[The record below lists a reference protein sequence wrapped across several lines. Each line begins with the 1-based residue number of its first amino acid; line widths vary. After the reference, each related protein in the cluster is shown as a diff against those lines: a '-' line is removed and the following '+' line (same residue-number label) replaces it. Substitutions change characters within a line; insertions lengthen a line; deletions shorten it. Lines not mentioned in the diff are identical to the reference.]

1 MKVCF
6 LWHMHQ
12 PYYKDPVSGS
22 YTLPWVRLHAIKDYV
37 ALPRIFRE
45 FRNVRHTFNLVPSLL
60 IQVKDYVENNASDD
74 FLDVSRKNSLD
85 LTKDEREFI
94 LRNFFSAFAPTM
106 ILPQP
111 RYAELL
117 RGKETAL
124 RDLGK
129 NSGGSGTYGSS
140 DYTDLVALF
149 NLTWFHP
156 LHREEDPELSRLWRK
171 GRQYTEKEKQ
181 YILDRQIH
189 VMGQMFE
196 EYRKLEHEDGG
207 ELSSSPMYHPIL
219 PLLIDNRSALDAR
232 PGTTLPNRP
241 FAYPRDARHQIEQ
254 GREVFRNL
262 FGAYPKGLWPSEGS
276 ISPATLEMAVKSGFH
291 WVATDEILLSKA
303 LDKHV
308 HRGADGIPMDPDW
321 FYRPYSVKTPAGD
334 IRILFRDH
342 HLSDLIGFEYSRWD
356 ANDAANN
363 FIRILKDLNNK
374 LKSIDSHSSDK
385 DFVVPVILDGENA
398 WEYYHES
405 GVYFLR
411 ALLSKLDKLY
421 PEIECVTFTDAIKRI
436 NIYPVLPT
444 IPTGSWIDG
453 TFNIWIGHHEDH
465 TAWDMLSSARSQW
478 ETQAAPLENTGLPLT
493 EPLKKAEEYLF
504 VAEGSDWCWWYG
516 DDHFT
521 PHGPEFDRLFRHNVK
536 AAYLSMGINPPDI
549 LDMPIVKKERV
560 TDKKDFIPAPG
571 TYIRPSIDGLV
582 TSYLEWSAA
591 SVYVPNPEFGSMHRA
606 GRMLL
611 FRFYYG
617 FSSENLYFRFD
628 LDPVG
633 IENLRELELEIL
645 FPRKN
650 RKIHGDLTFPE
661 ENSFE
666 GSSTS
671 RWSFQ
676 EIGKSPDLSVDVS
689 DGTSDPM
696 IAAFNKVIE
705 IALPL
710 NYLECRYE
718 ERLDFFLTIQPK
730 GTLGER
736 WPLYGA
742 FSAELPG
749 NDFEERNWSV

>member
-1 MKVCF
+1 LKVCF

-45 FRNVRHTFNLVPSLL
+45 FRKVRHTFNLVPSLL

-74 FLDVSRKNSLD
+74 FLDVSRKHSLD
-85 LTKDEREFI
+85 LTKDEHEFI

-111 RYAELL
+111 RYADLF
-117 RGKETAL
+117 RGHEAAL
-124 RDLGK
+124 RALDR
-129 NSGGSGTYGSS
+129 NGGSGIYGSS
-140 DYTDLVALF
+140 EYTDLVSLF

-156 LHREEDPELSRLWRK
+156 LHLEEDPELSRLWRK

-189 VMGQMFE
+189 VMGEMFE

-232 PGTTLPNRP
+232 PGAPLPNRP
-241 FAYPRDARHQIEQ
+241 FAYPRDARRQIED

-262 FGAYPKGLWPSEGS
+262 FGAYPKGMWPSEGS
-276 ISPATLEMAVKSGFH
+276 ISPATLEMAVQSGFQ

-308 HRGADGIPMDPDW
+308 HRDSDGIPVDPDW
-321 FYRPYSVKTPAGD
+321 FYRPYSARTPAGD

-356 ANDAANN
+356 AIDAANN
-363 FIRILKDLNNK
+363 FMHILKKLSNK
-374 LKSIDSHSSDK
+374 MKSIGSNTSDK
-385 DFVVPVILDGENA
+385 EFIVPVILDGENA

-405 GVYFLR
+405 GVFFLR
-411 ALLSKLDKLY
+411 TLLSKLEAAY
-421 PEIECVTFTDAIKRI
+421 PDIECVTFTEAANAADLSP
-436 NIYPVLPT
+436 YLPAV
-444 IPTGSWIDG
+444 PTGSWIDG

-465 TAWDMLSSARSQW
+465 TAWDMLSRARTLW
-478 ETQAAPLENTGLPLT
+478 ESQAAPFEKQGLTLPENLQ
-493 EPLKKAEEYLF
+493 KAEKYIF

-516 DDHFT
+516 DEHFT

-549 LDMPIVKKERV
+549 LDIPIIKREKA
-560 TDKKDFIPAPG
+560 TDSKDFIPAPG
-571 TYIRPSIDGLV
+571 TYIRPSVDGLI

-591 SVYVPNPEFGSMHRA
+591 SMYVPNPEFGSMHRA
-606 GRMLL
+606 GRLL
-611 FRFYYG
+611 LSRFYYG
-617 FSSENLYFRFD
+617 FSADNLYFRFD

-633 IENLRELELEIL
+633 IENIRELDLEIL

-650 RKIHGDLTFPE
+650 RKILGELTFPAD
-661 ENSFE
+661 NSSE
-666 GSSTS
+666 GTS
-671 RWSFQ
+671 RWSFR
-676 EIGKSPDLSVDVS
+676 EIGKTHDSPADVPN
-689 DGTSDPM
+689 GVNEPM
-696 IAAFNKVIE
+696 TAAFRKVIE
-705 IALPL
+705 VGLPL
-710 NYLECRYE
+710 DSLECRKE
-718 ERLDFFLTIQPK
+718 DRLDFFLTIQPK

-736 WPLYGA
+736 WPLYGT

-749 NDFEERNWSV
+749 TDFEERNWSV